1 MVYIMVILSYM
12 TDSGIHI
19 TDADDD
25 LMGFLSPGQTNM
37 AQTFGYGIPI
47 IDAVLMVFIF
57 ILTSNYKAL

>member
-1 MVYIMVILSYM
+1 MVILSYM

-19 TDADDD
+19 TDADGD

>member
-1 MVYIMVILSYM
+1 M

-37 AQTFGYGIPI
+37 AQTFGYSIPI

-57 ILTSNYKAL
+57 ILTSNYNAL